1 MNKMKELKAIDVQ
14 VEEELDSQ
22 VKRRKQDREDEK
34 MNLARK
40 ISGEQDPNEKNRL
53 MKELSEADERLKR
66 EIEEELRNQD
76 KILDERRRR
85 KADRMAIRKMR
96 IEHDQLT
103 DVLTKEL
110 NLNTSKFK
118 EQINAMS
125 ETSNQL
131 MNQQVKEFLHPD
143 HTNKEQS
150 LILISE
156 INDQLLE
163 RLLKMLQSKQFFD
176 LSKHLQCLQQ
186 QIATD

>member
-1 MNKMKELKAIDVQ
+1 
-14 VEEELDSQ
+14 
-22 VKRRKQDREDEK
+22 

-40 ISGEQDPNEKNRL
+40 VSAEQDPNEKNRL

-125 ETSNQL
+125 ETSN
-131 MNQQVKEFLHPD
+131 
-143 HTNKEQS
+143 
-150 LILISE
+150 
-156 INDQLLE
+156 
-163 RLLKMLQSKQFFD
+163 
-176 LSKHLQCLQQ
+176 
-186 QIATD
+186 

>member
-1 MNKMKELKAIDVQ
+1 
-14 VEEELDSQ
+14 
-22 VKRRKQDREDEK
+22 

-125 ETSNQL
+125 ETSN
-131 MNQQVKEFLHPD
+131 
-143 HTNKEQS
+143 
-150 LILISE
+150 
-156 INDQLLE
+156 
-163 RLLKMLQSKQFFD
+163 
-176 LSKHLQCLQQ
+176 
-186 QIATD
+186 